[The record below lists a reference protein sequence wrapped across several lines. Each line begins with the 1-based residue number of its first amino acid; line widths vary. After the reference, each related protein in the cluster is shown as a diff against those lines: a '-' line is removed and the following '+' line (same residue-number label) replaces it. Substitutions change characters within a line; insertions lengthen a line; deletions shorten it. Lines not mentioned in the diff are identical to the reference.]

1 MCLQDEVLMGRRE
14 RMGVRL
20 LGVGIVV
27 GLLAT
32 VGVTRVIASQL
43 WGVSPYD
50 PSTLIGVVGVLGMAG
65 LVACYVPARKATV
78 VDPIR
83 ALKNE

>member
-1 MCLQDEVLMGRRE
+1 
-14 RMGVRL
+14 MGVRL
-20 LGVGIVV
+20 LGVGLVV
-27 GLLAT
+27 GLLASF
-32 VGVTRVIASQL
+32 GVTRVIASQL

-50 PSTLIGVVGVLGMAG
+50 PSTLIGVVAVLGMAG
-65 LVACYVPARKATV
+65 LAACYVPARKAIV